1 MTVTATP
8 TSDYLGRERHE
19 LSSLRHGNQETR
31 NPNSPERLVEVGSKR
46 LDNLE
51 LSAKARGLLQSVGQ
65 EMQQLLSKNKEY
77 EKLFVSS
84 KEMSSSH
91 PVTQAITFLNRSKT
105 FLSDPLM
112 QSIALDDEN
121 FAAFY
126 DEVKNIGVSNTEALK
141 LIQDEMRSAPAPTYH
156 GIFRR

>member
-19 LSSLRHGNQETR
+19 LSPLRHGKQEIRLQDSSHKLFEGGNQ
-31 NPNSPERLVEVGSKR
+31 R

-51 LSAKARGLLQSVGQ
+51 LSEKAKGLLKSVAQ
-65 EMQQLLSKNKEY
+65 QMHQLLSQNQQY
-77 EKLFVSS
+77 EKLFISS

-91 PVTQAITFLNRSKT
+91 PVSQAITFLNRSKT

-112 QSIALDDEN
+112 QSIAQDDEN
-121 FAAFY
+121 FAGFY
-126 DEVKNIGVSNTEALK
+126 EEVKNIGVSNAEALK

-156 GIFRR
+156 GMFRR

>member
-19 LSSLRHGNQETR
+19 LSPLGPGKQESRLQSTT
-31 NPNSPERLVEVGSKR
+31 ERVFDSGTQR

-51 LSAKARGLLQSVGQ
+51 LSEKAKGLLKSVAQ
-65 EMQQLLSKNKEY
+65 QMHQLLSQNQQF
-77 EKLFVSS
+77 EKLLISRQ
-84 KEMSSSH
+84 ELSSSH
-91 PVTQAITFLNRSKT
+91 PISQAITFLNRSKT

-112 QSIALDDEN
+112 QSIAQDDEN

-126 DEVKNIGVSNTEALK
+126 EEVNNIGVSNAEALK

-156 GIFRR
+156 GMFRR